1 MNSAQLAQQIGEK
14 SAVIF
19 ATAKQHGFKGSAAD
33 ELPTEIIQA
42 IKGNDSKQLN
52 AAPPK
57 TEPTGNGANGN
68 GAKQGTTTAD
78 SEQNLHAA
86 FFSSTD
92 TARRD
97 LQETELLCA
106 EAMGTMH
113 ANQIYMRYLGAKK
126 ATLNSLFLRDAGFT
140 ETEFSQAAADYKA
153 EFNETQGAAIAEVA
167 TASQSGKSL
176 QQVRAE
182 MQATIAA
189 LKPAK

>member
-42 IKGNDSKQLN
+42 IKGNNSKQLN

-68 GAKQGTTTAD
+68 GAKQGATAD
-78 SEQNLHAA
+78 TEQNLHAA

-92 TARRD
+92 TARRE
-97 LQETELLCA
+97 LQETELLGA

-113 ANQIYMRYLGAKK
+113 AHQIYMHYLGAKK
-126 ATLNSLFLRDAGFT
+126 ATLNSLFMRDAEFA
-140 ETEFSQAAADYKA
+140 ETEFAQASSDYTASFNQSQ
-153 EFNETQGAAIAEVA
+153 TAAITQVA
-167 TASQSGKSL
+167 AASQSGKSL
-176 QQVRAE
+176 QQARAE